1 MLDLFR
7 ASVLVPFSAGRHGSY
22 PPAVLTG
29 IAAMMARTVSAI
41 QS

>member
-1 MLDLFR
+1 MLVLFR
-7 ASVLVPFSAGRHGSY
+7 ASVLVPFFRRKAWIISAS
-22 PPAVLTG
+22 VLTG